1 MKRIAT
7 ALVFAV
13 LSASAASAGIGDFN
27 LPRLDFPGGNH
38 QVTQASSSLNQVHTQ
53 R

>member
-27 LPRLDFPGGNH
+27 LPRLDFQGGNH
-38 QVTQASSSLNQVHTQ
+38 QVTQASGSVTQVRIQ